1 MEDNRR
7 TTFRAALVDA
17 PEATLVCG
25 RTAID
30 VALQDESSG
39 GLSVVAETAPS
50 LPLDSEAELKTA
62 DGRVLRVVV
71 KHYSQQGSQTRIGL
85 QRREVPVLGRTIDP
99 PGPRVGILAYVV
111 VVLIGLMIGLALSAP
126 ARQWF
131 QRLGS

>member
-17 PEATLVCG
+17 PSATLVCG

-30 VALQDESSG
+30 VELQNESSG
-39 GLSVVAETAPS
+39 GLSVLAETAPS
-50 LPLDSEAELKTA
+50 FPLDAEAELKIA
-62 DGRVLRVVV
+62 DGRVLRVIV
-71 KHYSQQGSQTRIGL
+71 KNYAPQGTLTRIGL
-85 QRREVPVLGRTIDP
+85 QRREVPVLGRVIEP
-99 PGPRVGILAYVV
+99 PGAKVGILAYVI
-111 VVLIGLMIGLALSAP
+111 VVLIGLVIGLALSTP